1 MAKKMMLVDASQLDV
16 RNTAKHYTLLD
27 QNISDI
33 LERRDISDA
42 DKLRLYQSALNRF
55 LLNRQKIEG
64 EVNESVKASI
74 SNSIDNSH
82 GLDNEQLLQTLRT
95 ALATPKAESTAA
107 TATSTVTSA
116 SPAAAAAPAGQPAA
130 QPSPKPRGRSR
141 PAKPSS
147 NKRADSPLSK
157 RRREKKRL
165 SDIWITSY

>member
-64 EVNESVKASI
+64 EVNEPVKASA
-74 SNSIDNSH
+74 SNSVENSN
-82 GLDNEQLLQTLRT
+82 GLDREQLLQTLRT
-95 ALATPKAESTAA
+95 AFATPKAESTAA
-107 TATSTVTSA
+107 AATSVVTSA
-116 SPAAAAAPAGQPAA
+116 SPAAAPVEQPTA

-141 PAKPSS
+141 LANPSS

-157 RRREKKRL
+157 RRRQKKRL

>member
-33 LERRDISDA
+33 LERRHISDA

-64 EVNESVKASI
+64 EVNESVKAST
-74 SNSIDNSH
+74 SNSIDNSNE
-82 GLDNEQLLQTLRT
+82 LDKEQLLQTLRT

-107 TATSTVTSA
+107 TATSAVTSA
-116 SPAAAAAPAGQPAA
+116 SPAAAAAPVAA

>member
-33 LERRDISDA
+33 LERRDINDA

-64 EVNESVKASI
+64 EVNESVKAST
-74 SNSIDNSH
+74 SNSIDNSN
-82 GLDNEQLLQTLRT
+82 GLDKEQLLQTLRT

-107 TATSTVTSA
+107 TATSVVTSA
-116 SPAAAAAPAGQPAA
+116 SPAAAAAPAGQPAT

-141 PAKPSS
+141 LAKPSS

>member
-64 EVNESVKASI
+64 EVNESVKASA
-74 SNSIDNSH
+74 SNSVDNSN
-82 GLDNEQLLQTLRT
+82 GLDREQLLQTLRT

-107 TATSTVTSA
+107 AATSVVTSA
-116 SPAAAAAPAGQPAA
+116 SPAAAPVEQPA
-130 QPSPKPRGRSR
+130 SPKPRGRSR
-141 PAKPSS
+141 LANPSS

-157 RRREKKRL
+157 RRRQKKRL

>member
-33 LERRDISDA
+33 LERRDINDA

-64 EVNESVKASI
+64 EVNESVKAST
-74 SNSIDNSH
+74 SNSIDNSN
-82 GLDNEQLLQTLRT
+82 GLDKEQLLQTLRT
-95 ALATPKAESTAA
+95 ALATPKAESIAA
-107 TATSTVTSA
+107 TATSVVTSA
-116 SPAAAAAPAGQPAA
+116 SPAGQPAT

-141 PAKPSS
+141 LAKPSS